1 MAATAATVAVA
12 AVMVVAGATRMSDA
26 EVVTMDAVA
35 MVAVVAIT
43 DAVAAVA
50 SALAWAAVA
59 VAAAAAAML
68 TDAAGAT
75 RTGTEP
81 TSSGHPER
89 PEKAVSGQLHIAKL
103 PKYSALLTTQ
113 DIRPRSTGTR
123 QQAREC
129 MVPTHTCACEQ
140 VACGSSCREFSI
152 PPSGTGLDCFSP
164 LV

>member
-26 EVVTMDAVA
+26 VA
-35 MVAVVAIT
+35 AIT

-89 PEKAVSGQLHIAKL
+89 PEKTVSGQAAHCEAAKVL
-103 PKYSALLTTQ
+103 GTSYHSGYSSQEYGYTSA
-113 DIRPRSTGTR
+113 G
-123 QQAREC
+123 QA
-129 MVPTHTCACEQ
+129 AY
-140 VACGSSCREFSI
+140 GSHPYLR
-152 PPSGTGLDCFSP
+152 L
-164 LV
+164 